1 MIPERLSAAGVRGP
15 AVGELMRRGEIV
27 ISGQTVRLE
36 DVSEP
41 RPGQSFAL
49 VMDTRP
55 CGGARTLAHGVDM
68 LVCESTYLESESHEA
83 HDHFHMTARQAA
95 ELARDAGARRLVLTH
110 FSQRYDDREQFL
122 REASVVHSDVFAA
135 DDLLR
140 VPVPKRRGAG
150 E

>member
-1 MIPERLSAAGVRGP
+1 MFPDRLNAAGVRGP
-15 AVGELMRRGEIV
+15 AVGELLHRGEIV
-27 ISGQTVRLE
+27 VSGQTVRLE

-55 CGGARTLAHGVDM
+55 CSGARTLAQGVDM
-68 LVCESTYLESESHEA
+68 LVCESTYLESERQEA

-95 ELARDAGARRLVLTH
+95 KLAEEAGVRRLVLTH

-122 REASVVHSDVFAA
+122 IE
-135 DDLLR
+135 
-140 VPVPKRRGAG
+140 
-150 E
+150 